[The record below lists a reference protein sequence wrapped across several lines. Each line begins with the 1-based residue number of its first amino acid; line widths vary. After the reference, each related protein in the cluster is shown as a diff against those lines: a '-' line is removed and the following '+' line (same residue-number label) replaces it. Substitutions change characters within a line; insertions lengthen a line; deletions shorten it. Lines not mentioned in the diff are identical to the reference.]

1 MGSTPTT
8 TNSPSVMHLVF
19 NHSRERPLSYRRAGP
34 GTQFSII
41 GRVRGGAEV
50 DVLGCLAD
58 HLWCDVDVY
67 GLRGWISSRRLAFS
81 YAQRQ
86 VLLPDYYDYFNAPVI
101 GFEFGFGEVNG
112 HHHRYDRRER
122 HRDNLTECLAPEG
135 FCPGDRSGQF
145 HSGGRNHRGGSG
157 FSDSTVSSGNAE
169 LHIAPGADSSAGRRG
184 SPPPTECLAPE
195 GFCR

>member
-1 MGSTPTT
+1 
-8 TNSPSVMHLVF
+8 VLV
-19 NHSRERPLSYRRAGP
+19 
-34 GTQFSII
+34 
-41 GRVRGGAEV
+41 
-50 DVLGCLAD
+50 
-58 HLWCDVDVY
+58 
-67 GLRGWISSRRLAFS
+67 
-81 YAQRQ
+81 
-86 VLLPDYYDYFNAPVI
+86 PDYYDYFNAPVI

-184 SPPPTECLAPE
+184 GPPPTECLAPE
-195 GFCR
+195 GFCLTEGKDAPPPGAAGLLCGAPSGQLAEAEAAET